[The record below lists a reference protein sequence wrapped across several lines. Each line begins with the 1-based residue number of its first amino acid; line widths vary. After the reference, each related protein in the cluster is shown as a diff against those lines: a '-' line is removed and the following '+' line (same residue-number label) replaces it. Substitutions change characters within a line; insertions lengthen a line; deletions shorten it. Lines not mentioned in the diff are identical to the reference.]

1 MITTN
6 IPRKKG
12 LDAVVLNILGSK
24 QPLINLASELGVFFH
39 PEDLIRFRAG
49 DFPDACELVYA
60 LVDDEAVF
68 GPFLRDALS
77 YLRQGRDYI
86 GEDRAEIRR
95 AFWLG
100 DQTYHFVD
108 VKADAFNPNFALSL
122 FPEET
127 TTIDEKKGLMD
138 EFTDP
143 RFPKNYEHVKTLL
156 LYDGN
161 SYYLAVVPG
170 NQRVNTKAVKRQL
183 GIPKKK
189 DLRIASVNPEE
200 IVGREP
206 GCVSPFI
213 QKDHFPNISKILF
226 AKELLEPYSQLHYSF
241 PIDRR
246 SAVVVSDVNDLID
259 TLREV
264 EGFPKIEVYENE
276 KSKIR

>member
-1 MITTN
+1 MITAD

-12 LDAVVLNILGSK
+12 LDIVILSILGSK
-24 QPLINLASELGVFFH
+24 QPLINLASELGSFFH
-39 PEDLIRFRAG
+39 PEDLIRFRAK

-60 LVDDEAVF
+60 LIDDEAVF

-77 YLRQGRDYI
+77 YLRQSEDYL
-86 GEDRAEIRR
+86 GEDRAEVRR

-100 DQTYHFVD
+100 DQTYHFIDVD
-108 VKADAFNPNFALSL
+108 TNAYNPNFAISL

-127 TTIDEKKGLMD
+127 TTIDEKKGLMT

-143 RFPKNYEHVKTLL
+143 RFPKEYEHVKTLL
-156 LYDGN
+156 LYDGS

-170 NQRVNTKAVKRQL
+170 NQRVNTKAVKKQL
-183 GIPKKK
+183 GIGKKK

-200 IVGREP
+200 VIGREA

-213 QKDHFPNISKILF
+213 QKDCFPNISKVFF
-226 AKELLEPYSQLHYSF
+226 AKELLEAYSQPHYSF
-241 PIDRR
+241 PMDRR
-246 SAVVVSDVNDLID
+246 SAVVVSDVNDLVD

-264 EGFPKIEVYENE
+264 EGFPEIEIYKNE
-276 KSKIR
+276 K